1 MSHPETT
8 GASLSVID
16 SRTREAICDEWIA
29 RVFGGSFIK
38 RASAGLLEDPFFHT
52 VRSEWG
58 AILGILY
65 SSQPVDE
72 SLSLPEEY
80 IRLRAVQEISAAEAV
95 SHIFVLKDIVRE
107 RHGQEKG
114 YEDLSRRLDM
124 LALHTFNSYVQCR
137 DRLFQIRLKEIK
149 QYGAAETF
157 ACSRPD

>member
-1 MSHPETT
+1 MN
-8 GASLSVID
+8 D
-16 SRTREAICDEWIA
+16 SKAREAVREEWIA

-52 VRSEWG
+52 VRSEWD
-58 AILGILY
+58 AILEILY
-65 SSQPVDE
+65 SSRPLDE
-72 SLSLPEEY
+72 SLSLPEEF

-107 RHGQEKG
+107 RHGQEQG

-149 QYGAAETF
+149 QYGASETF